1 MSERL
6 RFIISGFFVGLAELL
21 PGISGSTVAVAFN
34 VYDKFILFLIE
45 HYFYSVPL
53 LVVSILLIRSN
64 AVKGGKKITP
74 QDLINLTNQ
83 DAAQLI
89 DLRSSNEFN
98 DGHITGSIN
107 IPYTDLEDRI
117 HEIKKQEDKSL
128 VLICDTGSQSA
139 NAGEVLNKSGFEKT
153 VILSGGIGAWRLD
166 NLPLV

>member
-1 MSERL
+1 M
-6 RFIISGFFVGLAELL
+6 
-21 PGISGSTVAVAFN
+21 
-34 VYDKFILFLIE
+34 DKFILFLIE

-64 AVKGGKKITP
+64 AIKGGKKITP

-89 DLRSSNEFN
+89 DLRSLNEFD

>member
-1 MSERL
+1 M
-6 RFIISGFFVGLAELL
+6 
-21 PGISGSTVAVAFN
+21 
-34 VYDKFILFLIE
+34 DKFILFLIE

-64 AVKGGKKITP
+64 AIKGGKKITP

-89 DLRSSNEFN
+89 DLRSSNEFD

-153 VILSGGIGAWRLD
+153 VILSGGIGAWRID

>member
-1 MSERL
+1 ML
-6 RFIISGFFVGLAELL
+6 M
-21 PGISGSTVAVAFN
+21 
-34 VYDKFILFLIE
+34 DKFILFLIE

-64 AVKGGKKITP
+64 AIKGGKKITP

-89 DLRSSNEFN
+89 DLRSSNEFD

-139 NAGEVLNKSGFEKT
+139 NAGEVLNKSGLEKT

>member
-1 MSERL
+1 M
-6 RFIISGFFVGLAELL
+6 
-21 PGISGSTVAVAFN
+21 
-34 VYDKFILFLIE
+34 DKFILFLIE
-45 HYFYSVPL
+45 HYFYSVPF

-64 AVKGGKKITP
+64 AIKGGKKITP

-89 DLRSSNEFN
+89 DLRSSNEFD

>member
-1 MSERL
+1 M
-6 RFIISGFFVGLAELL
+6 
-21 PGISGSTVAVAFN
+21 
-34 VYDKFILFLIE
+34 DKFILFLIE

-64 AVKGGKKITP
+64 AIKGGKKITP

-89 DLRSSNEFN
+89 DLRSSNEFD

-166 NLPLV
+166 NLLLV

>member
-1 MSERL
+1 MDNKL
-6 RFIISGFFVGLAELL
+6 M
-21 PGISGSTVAVAFN
+21 
-34 VYDKFILFLIE
+34 DKFILFLIE

-64 AVKGGKKITP
+64 AIKGGKKITP

-166 NLPLV
+166 NLPL

>member
-1 MSERL
+1 M
-6 RFIISGFFVGLAELL
+6 
-21 PGISGSTVAVAFN
+21 
-34 VYDKFILFLIE
+34 DKFILFLIE

-64 AVKGGKKITP
+64 AIKGGKKITP

-139 NAGEVLNKSGFEKT
+139 NAGEALNKSGFEKT

>member
-1 MSERL
+1 M
-6 RFIISGFFVGLAELL
+6 
-21 PGISGSTVAVAFN
+21 
-34 VYDKFILFLIE
+34 DKFILFLIE

-64 AVKGGKKITP
+64 AIKGGKKITP

-139 NAGEVLNKSGFEKT
+139 NAGEVLNKSGLEKT

>member
-1 MSERL
+1 M
-6 RFIISGFFVGLAELL
+6 
-21 PGISGSTVAVAFN
+21 
-34 VYDKFILFLIE
+34 DKFILFLIE

-64 AVKGGKKITP
+64 AIKGGKKITP

-89 DLRSSNEFN
+89 DFRSSNEFD

>member
-1 MSERL
+1 MDNML
-6 RFIISGFFVGLAELL
+6 M
-21 PGISGSTVAVAFN
+21 
-34 VYDKFILFLIE
+34 DKFILFLIE

-64 AVKGGKKITP
+64 AIKGGKKITP

-89 DLRSSNEFN
+89 DLRSSNEFD

>member
-1 MSERL
+1 M
-6 RFIISGFFVGLAELL
+6 
-21 PGISGSTVAVAFN
+21 
-34 VYDKFILFLIE
+34 DKFILFLIE

-53 LVVSILLIRSN
+53 FVVSILLIRSN
-64 AVKGGKKITP
+64 AIKGGKKITP

-89 DLRSSNEFN
+89 DLISSNEFD
-98 DGHITGSIN
+98 DGHITGSLN